1 MNVPEIRKENVET
14 LLDKR
19 FIRVYDLKYA
29 EGKHYFDASRRPAET
44 LAAIMPEAE
53 FQTMLPDAVTIAVIL
68 RLPDGSDRLYLSYEY
83 RYPAGRFLLSP
94 PAGLLDPEDRLE
106 KEPLLSA
113 ARREIFEE
121 TGLTVMDNDRLTVV
135 NPCLFSSP
143 GMTDESNA
151 LAAAVIDVSDLSALT
166 QEGAVGSE
174 CFDGYRLLSKE
185 EAETV
190 LKNGRDEYGHFYSV
204 YTWCVLQFFVN
215 GAWQ

>member
-1 MNVPEIRKENVET
+1 MNIPEIRKENVET

-29 EGKHYFDASRRPAET
+29 EGKHYFDASRRSEDE
-44 LAAIMPEAE
+44 LAALKTEDE
-53 FQTMLPDAVTIAVIL
+53 FLNMLPDAVTIAVIL

-121 TGLTVMDNDRLTVV
+121 TGLTVTDEDWLTVV
-135 NPCLFSSP
+135 NSCLFSSP

-151 LAAAVIDVSDLSALT
+151 LAAAVINVSDLSVLT

-190 LKNGRDEYGHFYSV
+190 LNNGRDEYGHFYSV
-204 YTWCVLQFFVN
+204 YTWCVLQFFVS